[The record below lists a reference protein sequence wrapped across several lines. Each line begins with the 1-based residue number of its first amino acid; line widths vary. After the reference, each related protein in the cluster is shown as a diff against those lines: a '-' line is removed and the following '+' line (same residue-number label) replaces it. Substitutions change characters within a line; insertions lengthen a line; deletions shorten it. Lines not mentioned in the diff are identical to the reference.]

1 MPVEKLFFEVCSA
14 FGTTGLTTGI
24 TGILS
29 STGKVIL
36 MILMF
41 IGRIGVLS
49 FLFIL
54 RGNVVTEHI
63 HYPKEKLIIGQ

>member
-1 MPVEKLFFEVCSA
+1 
-14 FGTTGLTTGI
+14 
-24 TGILS
+24 
-29 STGKVIL
+29 VIL

-49 FLFIL
+49 FLFII
-54 RGNVVTEHI
+54 RGKVATEHI